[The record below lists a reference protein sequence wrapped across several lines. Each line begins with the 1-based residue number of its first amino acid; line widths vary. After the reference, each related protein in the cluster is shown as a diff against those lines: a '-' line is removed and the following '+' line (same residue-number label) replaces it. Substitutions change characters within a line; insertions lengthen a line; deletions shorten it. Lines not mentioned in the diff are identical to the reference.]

1 MASRAEVTAALPERP
16 VISAPATE
24 LRPAVRA
31 EIARSVA
38 RQPWLGLAGL
48 LGLVVPIA
56 VVLSFALDGP
66 ARSVVVIGP
75 LVTFS
80 LVPVAVVAFWWEDW
94 PGTALAP
101 RWLAGWLNTAFIV
114 VFGVGLT
121 FLGQL
126 IAGGVDPRGVF
137 DPNPGPGHLPTFPAT
152 LPLAGAAF
160 AAALQ
165 FTLVNEG
172 WPLRGRLPRIPAGLL
187 AGGLAW
193 GAALL
198 VYYFVADVRPPPGS
212 GLHTQTGPM
221 SGAALGALLVTIGA
235 WQTWLY
241 VTWRGWP
248 FNRIRRRGPRLVVA
262 NATVIA
268 GGWATYTLIHLAVSP
283 GKILA
288 GAAAFT
294 AAALVVSMLFENAV
308 RPHVTAV
315 MDKWLSVTTVSAL
328 AVVLYVVLT
337 AYARTADL
345 GRLEPNEFVVHAC
358 LNALAFSVIT
368 HVAVGRR
375 WPFARD
381 QTRSPTS
388 PDPSAT

>member
-1 MASRAEVTAALPERP
+1 MAARAEVSAAAALPERP
-16 VISAPATE
+16 VISTPTRE
-24 LRPAVRA
+24 LRPAARA
-31 EIARSVA
+31 AQERSVA

-48 LGLVVPIA
+48 LLVVPIA
-56 VVLSFALDGP
+56 VALAFALDGP
-66 ARSVVVIGP
+66 VRSVVVIGP

-80 LVPVAVVAFWWEDW
+80 LVPVAVVAFWWNDW

-101 RWLAGWLNTAFIV
+101 RWLSGWLNTVFIV
-114 VFGVGLT
+114 ALGVGLT

-137 DPNPGPGHLPTFPAT
+137 DPNPGSGHLPTFPAT
-152 LPLAGAAF
+152 LPIAGAAF
-160 AAALQ
+160 TAMLQ

-172 WPLRGRLPRIPAGLL
+172 WPLRKLPRVPAGLL
-187 AGGLAW
+187 AAALAW

-198 VYYFVADVRPPPGS
+198 VYYFVVDVHPPPS
-212 GLHTQTGPM
+212 TGLHSQTGPM
-221 SGAALGALLVTIGA
+221 SGASLGALLVTIGA

-248 FNRIRRRGPRLVVA
+248 FNLIQRRWLRLPLA
-262 NATVIA
+262 NGTVIL

-283 GKILA
+283 AKIIA
-288 GAAAFT
+288 GAAAFI
-294 AAALVVSMLFENAV
+294 AAGLVVSMLFENAV

-315 MDKWLSVTTVSAL
+315 MDKWLSVTVVSAL

-337 AYARTADL
+337 AYARTVDF
-345 GRLEPNEFVVHAC
+345 GRLEPSEFVVHAS
-358 LNALAFSVIT
+358 LTALACSVIT

-375 WPFARD
+375 GPYARD
-381 QTRSPTS
+381 LS
-388 PDPSAT
+388 

>member
-1 MASRAEVTAALPERP
+1 VPPPAEALTERP
-16 VISAPATE
+16 VLSTPPQE
-24 LRPAVRA
+24 QGPAVRA
-31 EIARSVA
+31 AQQRSVA

-48 LGLVVPIA
+48 LFVLPIA
-56 VVLSFALDGP
+56 AALAFGLDGP
-66 ARSVVVIGP
+66 ARSLVVIGP
-75 LVTFS
+75 IVTYS
-80 LVPVAVVAFWWEDW
+80 LVPVAIVAFWWEDW

-101 RWLAGWLNTAFIV
+101 RWLSGWLNTLFIV
-114 VFGVGLT
+114 AVGIGLT

-137 DPNPGPGHLPTFPAT
+137 DPNPGPGHMPTFPAT

-160 AAALQ
+160 TAMLQ

-172 WPLRGRLPRIPAGLL
+172 WPLRKLRRIPGGLL
-187 AGGLAW
+187 AGALAF

-221 SGAALGALLVTIGA
+221 SGAALGALTVTIGA
-235 WQTWLY
+235 WQTWFY

-248 FNRIRRRGPRLVVA
+248 FNLIKRRWLRLSAANVA
-262 NATVIA
+262 VIL
-268 GGWATYTLIHLAVSP
+268 GGWVTYTLIHLAVSP
-283 GKILA
+283 GLIIA
-288 GAAAFT
+288 GAAAFI
-294 AAALVVSMLFENAV
+294 AASLSVSMLFENAV
-308 RPHVTAV
+308 RPHITAT
-315 MDKWLSVTTVSAL
+315 MDKWLSVTTVSAV

-337 AYARTADL
+337 AYAHTVDF
-345 GRLEPNEFVVHAC
+345 GHFEPSDFVVHAC

-381 QTRSPTS
+381 L
-388 PDPSAT
+388 A

>member
-1 MASRAEVTAALPERP
+1 MASRGEVTAAAALPERP
-16 VISAPATE
+16 EISAPPFE
-24 LRPAVRA
+24 QRPVVRVA
-31 EIARSVA
+31 QERSVA

-48 LGLVVPIA
+48 LLLVLPIA
-56 VVLSFALDGP
+56 AALAFALDGP
-66 ARSVVVIGP
+66 ARSVAVIGP

-80 LVPVAVVAFWWEDW
+80 LVPTAIVAFWWNDW

-101 RWLAGWLNTAFIV
+101 RWLSGWLNTAFIV
-114 VFGVGLT
+114 AAGVGLT

-126 IAGGVDPRGVF
+126 TAGGVDPRGVF

-152 LPLAGAAF
+152 LPIAGTAF
-160 AAALQ
+160 TAMLQ
-165 FTLVNEG
+165 FTLVTEG
-172 WPLRGRLPRIPAGLL
+172 WPLRKLPRVPAGLL
-187 AGGLAW
+187 AGAVAW

-198 VYYFVADVRPPPGS
+198 VYYFVVDVRPPAAT
-212 GLHTQTGPM
+212 GLHTETGPM
-221 SGAALGALLVTIGA
+221 SAAALGALTVTVGA

-248 FNRIRRRGPRLVVA
+248 FNLVRRRWLRLLLA
-262 NATVIA
+262 NATVIV

-283 GKILA
+283 QRIIA
-288 GAAAFT
+288 GAAAVI

-308 RPHVTAV
+308 RPHITAV
-315 MDKWLSVTTVSAL
+315 LDKWLSVTAVAAL

-337 AYARTADL
+337 AYARTVDL
-345 GRLEPNEFVVHAC
+345 GRVEESGFVVHAC
-358 LNALAFSVIT
+358 LNALAFSVIA

-381 QTRSPTS
+381 LP
-388 PDPSAT
+388 

>member
-1 MASRAEVTAALPERP
+1 MPAEALSERP
-16 VISAPATE
+16 VISAPPQE
-24 LRPAVRA
+24 QRPAVRA
-31 EIARSVA
+31 SIQRSVA
-38 RQPWLGLAGL
+38 RQPWLGLSGL
-48 LGLVVPIA
+48 LLVIPIA
-56 VVLSFALDGP
+56 AALAFALDGP
-66 ARSVVVIGP
+66 ARSLVVIGP
-75 LVTFS
+75 LVTYS

-101 RWLAGWLNTAFIV
+101 RWLAGWLNTLFIV
-114 VFGVGLT
+114 AAGVGLT

-160 AAALQ
+160 AAILQ
-165 FTLVNEG
+165 FTLVCEG
-172 WPLRGRLPRIPAGLL
+172 WPLRKLPRIPAGLL
-187 AGGLAW
+187 AGVLAF

-221 SGAALGALLVTIGA
+221 SGGSLGALLVTTGA

-248 FNRIRRRGPRLVVA
+248 FNLIRRRWLRLSAA
-262 NATVIA
+262 NAVVIL

-283 GKILA
+283 GLIIA

-294 AAALVVSMLFENAV
+294 AAALSVSMLFENAV
-308 RPHVTAV
+308 RPHITAV
-315 MDKWLSVTTVSAL
+315 MDKWLSVTVVSAVAL
-328 AVVLYVVLT
+328 ILYVVLT
-337 AYARTADL
+337 AYAHTVDF
-345 GRLEPNEFVVHAC
+345 GHLEPSDFVVHAC

-381 QTRSPTS
+381 L
-388 PDPSAT
+388 A

>member
-1 MASRAEVTAALPERP
+1 MAARDELSAAAALPERP
-16 VISAPATE
+16 VISTPTRE
-24 LRPAVRA
+24 LGPAVRA
-31 EIARSVA
+31 ALRRSVA

-48 LGLVVPIA
+48 LLVVPIA
-56 VVLSFALDGP
+56 VALAFALDGP

-80 LVPVAVVAFWWEDW
+80 LVPVAVVAFWWNDW

-101 RWLAGWLNTAFIV
+101 RWLSGWLNTLFIV
-114 VFGVGLT
+114 ALGVGLT

-152 LPLAGAAF
+152 LPIAGVAF
-160 AAALQ
+160 TAMLQ

-172 WPLRGRLPRIPAGLL
+172 WPLRKLPRVPAGLL
-187 AGGLAW
+187 AAAVAW

-198 VYYFVADVRPPPGS
+198 VYYLVVDVHPPPS
-212 GLHTQTGPM
+212 TGLRGQTGPM
-221 SGAALGALLVTIGA
+221 SGAALGALTVTIGA

-248 FNRIRRRGPRLVVA
+248 FNLVQRRWLRLLLA
-262 NATVIA
+262 NGTVIL

-283 GKILA
+283 AKIIA
-288 GAAAFT
+288 GAAGFI
-294 AAALVVSMLFENAV
+294 AAGLVVSMLFENAV
-308 RPHVTAV
+308 RPHVSAV

-337 AYARTADL
+337 AYARTVDF
-345 GRLEPNEFVVHAC
+345 GRLEPSEFVVHAS

-381 QTRSPTS
+381 LS
-388 PDPSAT
+388 